1 MQFSK
6 RAGATLAVAICA
18 GLAVRAM
25 QPNKTVAMAI
35 DDARDGVRDSAPAPC
50 KCNVPAGLS
59 AATPNLS
66 RWTHALARRAVRDGT
81 LRIALPDGRTH
92 DIAIERQY
100 TDETGHW
107 TVVGRAPT
115 RIGAQAMVLTFG
127 ANAVFG
133 RIPMPDGTSMH
144 VETRPGGRVT
154 VIPDGSWLP
163 RNLRD
168 PALAQDAVLPPTRGP
183 GARTP
188 SATSASPVAKLP
200 APKQLRTGAAAVA
213 APFDYIVL
221 AVYTPEQVTLRG
233 DDYVVRTELSN
244 MVAIANLATHQDGG
258 TGMRFQIYRTV
269 QRTLPVA
276 TNAQAL
282 SYIANDQLIR
292 DERGIPHLR
301 AAAPPAR
308 RQLRRRVPPHATARP
323 QRDCGWMMSS
333 AS

>member
-1 MQFSK
+1 MK
-6 RAGATLAVAICA
+6 VWKWAGATLAVAICA

-35 DDARDGVRDSAPAPC
+35 DDARDGLRDSDRRRA
-50 KCNVPAGLS
+50 S
-59 AATPNLS
+59 TSS
-66 RWTHALARRAVRDGT
+66 RRPLGHPPKPFAMDAALARRAVRDGT

-92 DIAIERQY
+92 EIAIERQY
-100 TDETGHW
+100 TDKTGHW

-133 RIPMPDGTSMH
+133 RIPMPDGSALH
-144 VETRPGGRVT
+144 VFTAPGDRV
-154 VIPDGSWLP
+154 VVAPDGSWLP

-258 TGMRFQIYRTV
+258 TGMRFHIYRTV
-269 QRTLPVA
+269 LRTLPVA

-292 DERGIPHLR
+292 DERGFLTFALRPHQPGDNCG
-301 AAAPPAR
+301 AAYLPT
-308 RQLRRRVPPHATARP
+308 QPHGRNATAT
-323 QRDCGWMMSS
+323 G
-333 AS
+333 